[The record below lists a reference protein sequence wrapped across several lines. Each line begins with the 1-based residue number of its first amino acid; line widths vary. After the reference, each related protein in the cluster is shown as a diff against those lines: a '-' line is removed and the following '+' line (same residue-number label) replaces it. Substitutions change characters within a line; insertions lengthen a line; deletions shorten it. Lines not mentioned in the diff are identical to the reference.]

1 MVNGGAPDST
11 IVKIRE
17 FIIHGFRIL
26 PIVLGSFAFIIGVGH
41 ANMAYFFLSVG
52 IALIVP
58 IVNMISN
65 GIFGKIFSYGV
76 PEALYKIKAQ
86 PASGCSVF
94 GEFANTG
101 DTVSYWLAALVFFVS
116 YMFINAFNLYNR
128 PAQPNAPE
136 NKVDARK
143 TQAAMAM
150 AIILLF
156 GIGMLLYRFF
166 TTTCETVLGLP
177 VSFAV
182 FIPLAYYWY
191 SLLVSCS
198 GDRLTDLFGVVNRIM
213 VEPKNSGPGAVCLPI
228 A

>member
-1 MVNGGAPDST
+1 MPTPDST
-11 IVKIRE
+11 VVKIRE

-41 ANMAYFFLSVG
+41 ANMAYFFLFVG

-58 IVNMISN
+58 IVNMFSN
-65 GIFGKIFSYGV
+65 QLFGWLFSLGV
-76 PEALYKIKAQ
+76 PEALYVIKAS
-86 PASGCSVF
+86 PTGGCSVF

-116 YMFINAFNLYNR
+116 YMFINAYNLYNR
-128 PAQPNAPE
+128 PAQLNAPE

-166 TTTCETVLGLP
+166 TTTTCETVLGLP
-177 VSFAV
+177 TAFAV
-182 FIPLAYYWY
+182 FVPLSYYWY
-191 SLLVSCS
+191 KLLVSCS

-213 VEPKNSGPGAVCLPI
+213 VEPSAGAGAVCLPI

>member
-1 MVNGGAPDST
+1 MPLASPDST
-11 IVKIRE
+11 VVKIRE

-26 PIVLGSFAFIIGVGH
+26 PIVLGAFAFIIGVGH
-41 ANMAYFFLSVG
+41 ANMAYFFLAVG
-52 IALIVP
+52 IGLIVP
-58 IVNMISN
+58 IVNMFSN
-65 GIFGKIFSYGV
+65 VIFGKLFSFGV
-76 PEALYKIKAQ
+76 PEALYKIQAQ
-86 PASGCSVF
+86 PAGCSVF

-136 NKVDARK
+136 SKIEARK

-156 GIGMLLYRFF
+156 GIGMLLYRFVK
-166 TTTCETVLGLP
+166 TKCETALGIP
-177 VSFAV
+177 VALTV

-191 SLLVSCS
+191 KVLVSCS

-213 VEPKNSGPGAVCLPI
+213 VEPKNAGPGAVCLPM